1 MNQFGDLKS
10 HEFVLQMKQQIS
22 PSKKNKQTT
31 FPSKE
36 ILIQNTKVGD
46 MPDSLDWRSLGIV
59 PNVINQGQCTSSIFF
74 C

>member
-22 PSKKNKQTT
+22 PSKKNKQQT

-36 ILIQNTKVGD
+36 KN
-46 MPDSLDWRSLGIV
+46 
-59 PNVINQGQCTSSIFF
+59 
-74 C
+74 